1 MPMNHVITL
10 VVNGRQCQLEADPE
24 TPLLYLLRN
33 DLKLNGPK
41 YGCGIE
47 RCGSCMVLLNGQAQ
61 PSCVLPA
68 ASAMEMEVTTL
79 EGIGSPENLHPVQK
93 AFIEEQAAQC
103 GYCLNGMIVSAKA
116 LLDTNKNPT
125 EPQIRQALERVLC
138 RCGTHTRMIR
148 AVQRAARA
156 MK

>member
-1 MPMNHVITL
+1 MNHVITL